1 MSNVNDIL
9 ASFKSSLYNIISDY
23 KDKVIEIEQ
32 EEEFN
37 VVLSDF
43 VNYCESDI
51 LLLPFYDVSILEKIF
66 ERVFDSVDDEFS
78 KIKTA
83 RYLIEAS
90 KSVDKSH
97 FSQYNDAV
105 DSIKDMYST
114 IRDFYE
120 KRLHDSSLASDREE
134 YSSIINDYS
143 IIYGLIGDDMFNAL
157 IEDVDLFERAINGC
171 ELSLEDVSVL
181 LSTAIVSNLAYLDGN
196 GVVSINNEY
205 FIDNSLLE
213 SNIQDLNNLL
223 GEQVKE

>member
-223 GEQVKE
+223 GE